1 VVPEWKNDVPCRA
14 GSREED
20 PGWCRWAGIAILAVS
35 VALAAG
41 GSRLAAQ
48 DRAFPPAWIE
58 KRAPAQTFVEY
69 DLTDLQGQRWN
80 SRELRGKPVV
90 ILTGH
95 RDIRHDIKTWALRLK
110 GEFADTGSIALFYA
124 VNLSQFPWTTE
135 HEDAEAWWIEQ
146 RFPIPVVLDWHALI
160 GRALKITYTTPNII
174 LLDRD
179 NRLVHHATGPCE
191 PASWEYVRNMIRRL
205 LADGGAKPN
214 LGPGKPPA
222 AP

>member
-1 VVPEWKNDVPCRA
+1 MVPEWKNDDPRGPGTRA
-14 GSREED
+14 MI
-20 PGWCRWAGIAILAVS
+20 PGWCRWAGTALLTALVGLAS
-35 VALAAG
+35 G
-41 GSRLAAQ
+41 GTGVAAQ
-48 DRAFPPAWIE
+48 EAAFPPAWVE

-95 RDIRHDIKTWALRLK
+95 RDIRYDIKTWALRLRD
-110 GEFADTGSIALFYA
+110 EFADAGSITLFYA

-146 RFPIPVVLDWHALI
+146 RFPIPVVLDWHGLI
-160 GRALKITYTTPNII
+160 GRALKIAYSTPNII

-179 NRLVHHATGPCE
+179 NRLVYHGTGPCE
-191 PASWEYVRNMIRRL
+191 AVSWEYIRNMIRML
-205 LADGGAKPN
+205 LAAGGEKPH
-214 LGPGKPPA
+214 LGPGRPPA